1 MPSCRRHTSASSKT
15 MTGALPPSS
24 RCTRFK
30 SAAAEAAT
38 SIPARTLPVI
48 DTIAGI
54 LLATSARPGVTVP
67 TDHVEHARR

>member
-1 MPSCRRHTSASSKT
+1 MPLAVAPTSASSKT

-30 SAAAEAAT
+30 SPAAEAAT

-48 DTIAGI
+48 DTMAGVGGDQRP
-54 LLATSARPGVTVP
+54 ARGPVPADDIEDPG
-67 TDHVEHARR
+67 R